1 MEINRWVPF
10 LSTRKIGRSRCFLCG
25 EIMSVETVTV
35 EPSNKRKMSPAIE
48 KRAEES
54 AKTLNCN
61 WIKTKAE
68 FQAFLRARRNAKGKT
83 LAEIAR
89 HIGYGSGDY
98 YQLIE
103 AGKRMVDG
111 DKIPL
116 LADALDV
123 NRQELSKLYLR
134 IVYPNLHSTFWAAED
149 VHLSET
155 DPTDKRFVEV
165 SERTIDLLNR
175 IYKLPSVKRR
185 KLLDLLDMLA
195 GD

>member
-1 MEINRWVPF
+1 MEMQTSESQSPIYH
-10 LSTRKIGRSRCFLCG
+10 G
-25 EIMSVETVTV
+25 EIMSVTTAV
-35 EPSNKRKMSPAIE
+35 EPSNRRKMPPEIE
-48 KRAEES
+48 ERADQA
-54 AKTLNCN
+54 AKTLNCK
-61 WIKTKAE
+61 WIKTKEE
-68 FQAFLRARRNAKGKT
+68 FQAFLRARRNHVGKT

-89 HIGYGSGDY
+89 QIGYGSGDY

-116 LADALDV
+116 LADALEL

-134 IVYPNLHSTFWAAED
+134 IMYPNLHSTFWAAED
-149 VHLSET
+149 VHLESSPEG
-155 DPTDKRFVEV
+155 KRFVEV

-175 IYKLPSVKRR
+175 IYKLQSVKRK
-185 KLLDLLDMLA
+185 KLLDVLDMLA